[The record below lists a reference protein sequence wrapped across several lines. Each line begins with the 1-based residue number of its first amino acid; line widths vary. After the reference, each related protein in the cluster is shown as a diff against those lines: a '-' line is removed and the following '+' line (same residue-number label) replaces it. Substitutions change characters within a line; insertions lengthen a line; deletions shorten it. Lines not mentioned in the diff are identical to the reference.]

1 LCGTNITMNKH
12 VIFWS
17 ITVGLGGLL
26 FGMDVAVISGAELA
40 IQQLWQLDSFTHGLA
55 IAAALYG
62 TVIGAALGGIPADLF
77 GRKKTLF
84 WIGLSFFISSIGAA
98 IAPDVNSFMLF
109 RFLGGLGIGAS
120 SVVAP
125 IYISE
130 IAPAKHRGKL
140 VISFQLNI
148 VLGIL
153 IAYVSNYFIQGM
165 ENDWRIMLGVVS
177 LPSLLFS
184 ILILLTPETPQFLL
198 LKRNDLAG
206 ARKVLALADPNPEE
220 TILRIQNNAK
230 QSTEKERLFSGKF
243 VWPLTLAFL
252 FAFFNQMSG
261 INAIIYYAP
270 RIYELTGLGKE
281 SALLSTAGIG
291 IANLLFTL
299 VGWYMIDRV
308 GRRILMFI
316 GSIGYIITLSLI
328 AYAFYT
334 ESYTFVPIYIFA
346 FIASH
351 AIGQGSVIWVFISE
365 IFPNSVRASGMAW
378 GSLTHW
384 VFAALVAN
392 FFPLFT
398 ESYGGTLIFGFFAVM
413 MVAQLAYVAFM
424 MPETKGANLEDI
436 EKQVIM
442 H

>member
-1 LCGTNITMNKH
+1 MNKH

-40 IQQLWQLDSFTHGLA
+40 IQQLWKLDSFTHGLA

-62 TVIGAALGGIPADLF
+62 TVIGAALGGYPADIF

-98 IAPDVNSFMLF
+98 IAPDVNLFMLF

-165 ENDWRIMLGVVS
+165 ENDWRIMLGVVA

-198 LKRNDLAG
+198 LKRNDIDG
-206 ARKVLALADPNPEE
+206 ARKVLTLADPNPDE
-220 TILRIQNNAK
+220 TIQRIQNNAK
-230 QSTEKERLFSGKF
+230 QSTEKKRLFSGKF

-299 VGWYMIDRV
+299 LGWYLIDRV

-316 GSIGYIITLSLI
+316 GSVGYIITLSLI

-334 ESYTFVPIYIFA
+334 ESYTLVPVYIFA